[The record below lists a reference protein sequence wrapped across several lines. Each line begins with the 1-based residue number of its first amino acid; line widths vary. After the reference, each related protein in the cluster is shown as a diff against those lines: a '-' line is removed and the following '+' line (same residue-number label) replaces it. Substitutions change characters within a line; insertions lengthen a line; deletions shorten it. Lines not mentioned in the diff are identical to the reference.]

1 MGAGAWQEAGHRWAG
16 GLRGGECLP
25 EGLSGSP
32 QGLQAAWHSAAV
44 TAQHGGHGD
53 QAAPSLSADTSKP
66 SSSSRLPRA
75 RSPYSLP
82 TNFTEPRGKFLIPS
96 SKCSLFNQPPII
108 QFGRKLKPGL
118 AFHATFPTSLL
129 LGGCSVSSPRG
140 AACAARRGDPARPPA
155 PRDGRDAGALRPP
168 HGSAPAPAPAPHL
181 LPLPK
186 RARQLPP
193 AQTTHPSGLSIVH
206 LLQHRQADPKS
217 ITHT

>member
-1 MGAGAWQEAGHRWAG
+1 MGAGAWHEAGHRWAD

-32 QGLQAAWHSAAV
+32 LGLQAAWHSAAV

-129 LGGCSVSSPRG
+129 LGGCSVSSPRE
-140 AACAARRGDPARPPA
+140 AACAAHGGGPSQA
-155 PRDGRDAGALRPP
+155 PGTQGWGRCR
-168 HGSAPAPAPAPHL
+168 GSAPSSRLCPCPCPCS
-181 LPLPK
+181 P
-186 RARQLPP
+186 PP
-193 AQTTHPSGLSIVH
+193 AAAEKSTSAPPGPDHTSIWA
-206 LLQHRQADPKS
+206 QHCASSPAQAG
-217 ITHT
+217 